1 MTINKTKIL
10 SLLTAG
16 LLSVTIPT
24 IASAGCVGTYS
35 FSSCYDNSGNSYS
48 VSRSGGSTFMTGY
61 NYNTG
66 VMLPFLAIG
75 FCGAFTTFS
84 TYSLDALKFI
94 LQGQWLLLFMHVV
107 LMNILCIGF
116 CWLGLKFR

>member
-1 MTINKTKIL
+1 MTLFSVAFGGLIGVLFRYCILVFVPLPTVYLVLFINCI
-10 SLLTAG
+10 G
-16 LLSVTIPT
+16 
-24 IASAGCVGTYS
+24 S
-35 FSSCYDNSGNSYS
+35 FII
-48 VSRSGGSTFMTGY
+48 GY

-107 LMNILCIGF
+107 LSIFFTIF
-116 CWLGLKFR
+116 